1 MKPYVL
7 CVDDE
12 QMILNVLGKILRHRF
27 GSTCGFEFAESGDE
41 ALEIMEELV
50 EQGSRVA
57 MVISDQIMPGMNGD
71 ELLAEIHR
79 RDPDC
84 VKILLT
90 GQAALDSAINAV
102 NNANLYRYHTKPWDD
117 DDLLLTVE
125 KGLQEYQLKKDLIRQ
140 IEMFQRFVPGEFLRF
155 LGKSSIL
162 EIELGDQVQKQMAVL
177 FSDIRSFTTL
187 SERMK
192 PVENFSFINSYLG
205 RVGPIIQQHGGFIDK
220 YVGDAL
226 MALFPNEVD
235 DAVRA
240 AIEMQRSVELYN
252 THRAKSGYEKI
263 AVGVGLHVGE
273 LMLGMIGYDLRMQ
286 STVISDAVNTASR
299 IEGLTKY
306 YHSSILVSD
315 QTMKSLKDASQFRL
329 RLLGRVPVKGKQDA
343 IAVHEILDGESEK
356 SVELKL
362 KTRPEFEEGID
373 LYFQERFAEAG
384 VHFDRVLKINP
395 ADQAASIYLS
405 NSARMMVN
413 GVAGRL
419 AEQHLVDSGF

>member
-102 NNANLYRYHTKPWDD
+102 NHANLYRYHTKPWDE

-125 KGLQEYQLKKDLIRQ
+125 KGLLEYQMKTDLSRQ
-140 IEMFQRFVPGEFLRF
+140 IAMFQKFVPSEFLRF
-155 LGKSSIL
+155 LGKSNIL

-192 PVENFSFINSYLG
+192 PCENFSFINSYLG
-205 RVGPIIQQHGGFIDK
+205 RVGPIIQQYGGFIDK

-226 MALFPNEVD
+226 MALFPNKVD
-235 DAVRA
+235 DAVTA

-252 THRAKSGYEKI
+252 SHRAKSGYDQI

-306 YHSSILVSD
+306 YHASILVSE
-315 QTMKSLKDASQFRL
+315 QTMKKLEDPSQFRH
-329 RLLGRVPVKGKQDA
+329 RLLGRVSVKGKQEA
-343 IAVHEILDGESEK
+343 IAVHEILDGELDRSI
-356 SVELKL
+356 ELKL
-362 KTRPEFEEGID
+362 KTRAEFEDGID
-373 LYFQERFAEAG
+373 LYFHERFAEAG
-384 VHFDRVLKINP
+384 VRFDRVLKTNP
-395 ADQAASIYLS
+395 ADQAATIYLS

-413 GVAGRL
+413 GIPEHSP
-419 AEQHLVDSGF
+419 EQLLPHS